1 MIDFFDNLF
10 EAETASYFYDDDE
23 IEFYDPTEGMGSA
36 FADVE
41 TFRLLEDPIDFPGYE
56 NIATQSLMDP
66 TFFEYDSRGVID
78 VAATEEN
85 QAEFQNLYKNY
96 RDGEIGFNTYARK
109 ISELQ
114 QKAGSPVTFMNIGD
128 SSKNLTALA
137 KFLSGAGPTEQA
149 KRMATKGYDRPGRA
163 RGTPSVGSARAQS
176 LADIAM
182 EGIRST
188 GGDFGVDVKANQVAV
203 RPTIDSPQVAS
214 RRGSVKATPANIGS
228 QVQKRGF
235 DRYIR
240 GLA

>member
-1 MIDFFDNLF
+1 MLD
-10 EAETASYFYDDDE
+10 FYDSLFLADDVDPE
-23 IEFYDPTEGMGSA
+23 YGDYYEDDTYFQDLSQFETVLDPSAFPTYDPEQTM
-36 FADVE
+36 
-41 TFRLLEDPIDFPGYE
+41 I
-56 NIATQSLMDP
+56 DP

-85 QAEFQNLYKNY
+85 QAKFKELFTDYEK
-96 RDGEIGFNTYARK
+96 GEIGFNTYARQ

-128 SSKNLTALA
+128 PSKNLKALA
-137 KFLSGAGPTEQA
+137 KFMSGAGSAAQA
-149 KRMATKGYDRPGRA
+149 QKMGAFGYDKPGPA
-163 RGTPSVGSARAQS
+163 RGISGVPTAKGRS
-176 LADIAM
+176 LANIAM

-188 GGDFGVDVKANQVAV
+188 GGDFGVNVKANQVAV
-203 RPTIDSPQVAS
+203 RQTVDSPQIAS
-214 RRGSVKATPANIGS
+214 RRGSTKATPGNIGS

>member
-10 EAETASYFYDDDE
+10 EAETASYFSDDDE

-36 FADVE
+36 FMDVE
-41 TFRLLEDPIDFPGYE
+41 TFRLLEDPADFPTYDP
-56 NIATQSLMDP
+56 AQSLTDY
-66 TFFEYDSRGVID
+66 TFFEYDSRGQID

-85 QAEFQNLYKNY
+85 QAEFQNLYENY

-128 SSKNLTALA
+128 SSKNLNALA

-149 KRMATKGYDRPGRA
+149 RRMATKGYDRPGRA
-163 RGTPSVGSARAQS
+163 RGIPSVGSARAQS

-188 GGDFGVDVKANQVAV
+188 GGDFGVNVKANQVAV

>member
-23 IEFYDPTEGMGSA
+23 GEFYDPTEGMGSA
-36 FADVE
+36 DFLAPSSFP
-41 TFRLLEDPIDFPGYE
+41 TYDP
-56 NIATQSLMDP
+56 AQTMMDP
-66 TFFEYDSRGVID
+66 TFFEYDSRGRID

-85 QAEFQNLYKNY
+85 QAEFQNLYENY

-114 QKAGSPVTFMNIGD
+114 QEAGSPVTFMNIGD
-128 SSKNLTALA
+128 PNKNLTALA

-163 RGTPSVGSARAQS
+163 RGIPSVGSARAQS

-188 GGDFGVDVKANQVAV
+188 GGDFGVNVKANQVAV
-203 RPTIDSPQVAS
+203 RPTIDSPQIAS